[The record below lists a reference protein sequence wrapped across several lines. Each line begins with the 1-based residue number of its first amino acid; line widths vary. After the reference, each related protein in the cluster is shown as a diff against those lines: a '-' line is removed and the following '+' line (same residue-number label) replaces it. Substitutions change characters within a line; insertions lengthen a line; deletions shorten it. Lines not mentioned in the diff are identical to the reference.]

1 VTQEIVVGGKIKDA
15 RNCGYVRM
23 DEFRLMKSHESK
35 DESYR
40 EQEHQSTISNKT
52 LVESQLILTEV
63 SWKITET
70 KIS

>member
-1 VTQEIVVGGKIKDA
+1 MWHEIVVGGKIKDA